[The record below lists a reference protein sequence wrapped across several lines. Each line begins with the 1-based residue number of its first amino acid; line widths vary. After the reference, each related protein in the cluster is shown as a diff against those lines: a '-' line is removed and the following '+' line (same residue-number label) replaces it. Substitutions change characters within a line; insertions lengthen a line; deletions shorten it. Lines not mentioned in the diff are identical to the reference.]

1 MYPAVTLNG
10 HQALQIAKGFATRVC
25 RSCYTIWG
33 CSILPEHTHLVIAR
47 HRFKV
52 EHIINQLKGAAT
64 RQLLSENCHPL
75 GAYAEAGGRPPRM
88 WASHEWKVYLD
99 SEQSIKAA
107 IHYVEEN
114 PVKEGKLKQ
123 CWSFVTPFA
132 GLPGAGW
139 TTYH

>member
-1 MYPAVTLNG
+1 
-10 HQALQIAKGFATRVC
+10 
-25 RSCYTIWG
+25 
-33 CSILPEHTHLVIAR
+33 
-47 HRFKV
+47 
-52 EHIINQLKGAAT
+52 
-64 RQLLSENCHPL
+64 
-75 GAYAEAGGRPPRM
+75 M